1 MAFHFS
7 FYDVFNKTIREAV
20 REVQFHTNCLPF
32 FIDPIQTGSRVH
44 RDPVWATD
52 KLLRQSLLLV
62 KGEESTEQYSRRDS
76 TNDLNTKTIV
86 MGSLDLKVLVCVF
99 HREADWRPLH
109 PRHQPL
115 RLHHLQVHDT
125 AAWYKSG
132 SSYNRFQQCPR
143 PRAGTGE
150 LLGGPASGT
159 VDKGRGARRRP
170 HNHLPHPQLLP
181 GPRQQQETSPQL
193 FPKISCSCCKDFKC
207 LLCPGGR
214 VLRDDSSVSR
224 RSGLGPGS
232 GSRSTPRTLS
242 SNNWENRNNEAEW
255 SPWSKEPA
263 RRWSLSPGNLRERRE
278 GWAPWKG
285 ASPRQSPQELP
296 KQQKAPSPYEARQ
309 YYDERYHGRVA
320 PQYDPYFYQ
329 ERGSG
334 IGPHRPAPRWVQKNQ
349 YEQAGRP
356 RQYRGP
362 RPYRSPLQSEEPAA
376 QIEESRETPTRTPT
390 GSKFH
395 PSLPRTPYWP
405 PEGPKRDPL
414 SPGARDNVFSP
425 VTPRRRS
432 SRWNPY

>member
-1 MAFHFS
+1 MLSGFKKCPGRVCLATTTPAAMPKGSFSNNKVPERWEAYKSMGRQIPGTRFIAFKVPLREGIMSKVKECEWFS
-7 FYDVFNKTIREAV
+7 PRTLMDHCTNLGLVVDLTNTSRYYQPEVLTSHGIEHAKVFTEGKVIPKNEVVYKFFNIVNNFLKLNKNNEKLIGVHCTHGINRSGYIICRYMIQQLGISPDQAITDFNSARGHVQERENYLA
-20 REVQFHTNCLPF
+20 
-32 FIDPIQTGSRVH
+32 D
-44 RDPVWATD
+44 
-52 KLLRQSLLLV
+52 LRQARWIKDVVPADVPTTTSLTPN
-62 KGEESTEQYSRRDS
+62 SSR
-76 TNDLNTKTIV
+76 
-86 MGSLDLKVLVCVF
+86 
-99 HREADWRPLH
+99 
-109 PRHQPL
+109 
-115 RLHHLQVHDT
+115 
-125 AAWYKSG
+125 
-132 SSYNRFQQCPR
+132 
-143 PRAGTGE
+143 
-150 LLGGPASGT
+150 GPASS
-159 VDKGRGARRRP
+159 RRP
-170 HNHLPHPQLLP
+170 PLNYSQ
-181 GPRQQQETSPQL
+181 
-193 FPKISCSCCKDFKC
+193 
-207 LLCPGGR
+207 
-214 VLRDDSSVSR
+214 
-224 RSGLGPGS
+224 
-232 GSRSTPRTLS
+232 